1 MSAFFGFIS
10 EKYAIIASDTLCSF
24 KPKEDDI
31 ELLPRSYTCKT
42 FLLPQYKS
50 AFAVTGT
57 LQAGLCF
64 FNNTVE
70 FTYGFDIY
78 SLVNIDL
85 IYFRKKLESE
95 YLDFPTGTIYLF
107 GYSSLKKTFKGFK
120 LVVNSTAELKWS
132 EMPAENIIFKPFVDN
147 WEEKLSQTDS
157 QRNTHQ
163 LIIEIM
169 KLQKQEDKTKQLT
182 DQVGIGGEVVCTE
195 LVIDNQTDVFTITTQ
210 IIHQFDD
217 YFTLG
222 EIMAN
227 SK

>member
-1 MSAFFGFIS
+1 MIKSLYKIDYVSIFWIYKW
-10 EKYAIIASDTLCSF
+10 KYAIIASDTLCSF

-70 FTYGFDIY
+70 FTYGFDID

-107 GYSSLKKTFKGFK
+107 GYSSLKTFKGFK

-169 KLQKQEDKTKQLT
+169 KLQNKKTKRNNLP
-182 DQVGIGGEVVCTE
+182 IR
-195 LVIDNQTDVFTITTQ
+195 LV
-210 IIHQFDD
+210 
-217 YFTLG
+217 
-222 EIMAN
+222 
-227 SK
+227 

>member
-10 EKYAIIASDTLCSF
+10 KTYAIIASDTLCSF
-24 KPKEDDI
+24 KPKEGDN

-50 AFAVTGT
+50 AFAITGT

-70 FTYGFDIY
+70 FTYGFDID

-85 IYFRKKLESE
+85 LHFRKKLESE
-95 YLDFPTGTIYLF
+95 YEEFPTGTIYLF
-107 GYSSLKKTFKGFK
+107 GYSSIQETFKGFK
-120 LVVNSTAELKWS
+120 LVVNSKAELKWC
-132 EMPAENIIFKPFVDN
+132 EMPAENLIFKPFVDN
-147 WEEKLSQTDS
+147 WEEKISHSDI

-163 LIIEIM
+163 LIIDMM
-169 KLQKQEDKTKQLT
+169 KLQKQEDKTKQLD
-182 DQVGIGGEVVCTE
+182 DQVGIGGEIVCTE
-195 LVIDNQTDVFTITTQ
+195 LVIDNQTAVLTITTQ
-210 IIHQFDD
+210 IVHQFDD

-222 EIMAN
+222 ERMAS